1 VEFVAGQQAEAERQA
16 VAYQSELKTAK
27 QQLDASQ
34 AELTTKE
41 DQLGVMEGEFAA
53 LKEVLGEAGGQRDV
67 VASLLTKISALQTAV
82 AAAEATRRKLHNE
95 LVCIRGNIRVYCRV
109 KPHPASVVRCAPDQS
124 GVAIAVDGKEHTFAY
139 DRVFTPGTAQEDVFA
154 SVSELVQSA
163 LDGYHVC
170 LFSYGQTGAGKTYTM
185 QGTDSPAGRGII
197 PRAVE
202 KILDTAAQ
210 LQEQC
215 EWEYSMEASFVEVY
229 NNSLRDL
236 LGGPS
241 SPYINDQ
248 SAIKHDAAG
257 GHTTVT
263 GVSKVPISDAG
274 AADAL
279 IRRAA
284 ASRACEA
291 TAMNAE

>member
-1 VEFVAGQQAEAERQA
+1 
-16 VAYQSELKTAK
+16 
-27 QQLDASQ
+27 
-34 AELTTKE
+34 
-41 DQLGVMEGEFAA
+41 MEGEFAA

-95 LVCIRGNIRVYCRV
+95 LVCIRGN
-109 KPHPASVVRCAPDQS
+109 
-124 GVAIAVDGKEHTFAY
+124 
-139 DRVFTPGTAQEDVFA
+139 
-154 SVSELVQSA
+154 
-163 LDGYHVC
+163 
-170 LFSYGQTGAGKTYTM
+170 TGAGKTYTM

-291 TAMNAE
+291 TAMNAESSRSHSVFMLYITGSHAATNTRLQGCLCLVDLAGSHAWVAKARR